1 MLKKYS
7 LLVLLACVLGCTAE
21 KETKPSTVLKGAKV
35 YLGNGGELEDGV
47 IIIDNGIITTIG
59 SKDTPIPANT
69 DLIDVTGKYI
79 TPGLVDAHVHF
90 SQTGY
95 FDGRPDVLDIRD
107 SIDFV
112 EVQEQQRNDPE
123 RYFEAYLRSGVT
135 AVYDVGGFTWTL
147 SLQESVEN
155 NPNAPHVAAVGLL
168 LTPPSEEKTTYS
180 RTPTD
185 SQFVSI
191 TSAEVGAK
199 AVILNDSL
207 GATGI
212 KIHEIYL
219 DDTVFMQSMIAVKN
233 EIEARGN
240 KMIVDAIPLEA
251 AKQALRFGAKILVH
265 SVDDQPIDEEFI
277 RMAKESDIIYCP
289 TIIVVEGYLNA
300 FKSLND
306 EFVVNDPNNVVD
318 EDTKNLL
325 KSSKRF
331 LKYFPSEDDKV
342 VALQGLIEGI
352 GKMVAYREKIALEN
366 LKRIYDEGI
375 TIALGSDAGNP
386 GTLHGISVYDEL
398 EAMQR
403 AGIPA
408 KAIIQMATK
417 NGALAMERANDF
429 GTLEKG
435 KMADL
440 IILRDDPST
449 DISNMRTITHVMKGG
464 MLRPV
469 NEPFER
475 VVNKK

>member
-1 MLKKYS
+1 MLKKYF
-7 LLVLLACVLGCTAE
+7 LLVLLACILGCTAE

-59 SKDTPIPANT
+59 SKDTPIPANS
-69 DLIDVTGKYI
+69 DVIDVTGKYI

-107 SIDFV
+107 SINFV
-112 EVQEQQRNDPE
+112 DIQERQRNNPE

-135 AVYDVGGFTWTL
+135 AVYDVGGFAWTL
-147 SLQESVEN
+147 ELQKTVEN
-155 NPNAPHVAAVGLL
+155 NLNAPHVAAVGLL
-168 LTPPSEEKTTYS
+168 LTPPSERKTTYS

-191 TSAEVGAK
+191 TSAEVGVK

-219 DDTVFMQSMIAVKN
+219 DDTVFMKSMIAVKN
-233 EIEARGN
+233 EIEARSN
-240 KMIVDAIPLEA
+240 KMIVDAVTLEQ

-277 RMAKESDIIYCP
+277 MMAKELDIIYCP
-289 TIIVVEGYLNA
+289 TIIVVEGYLNS
-300 FKSLND
+300 FESLNGN
-306 EFVVNDPNNVVD
+306 FAINDPNNVVD
-318 EDTKNLL
+318 EGTKNLL
-325 KSSKRF
+325 QSSKQF
-331 LKYFPSEDDKV
+331 FQYFPPKEDEVAALESV
-342 VALQGLIEGI
+342 VERFRKMTADRE
-352 GKMVAYREKIALEN
+352 KMVLEN
-366 LKRIYDEGI
+366 LKRLYDEGI
-375 TIALGSDAGNP
+375 TIALGTDAGNP

-417 NGALAMERANDF
+417 NGALAMERVDDF

-440 IILRDDPST
+440 IILSDDPST

-469 NEPFER
+469 NQPL
-475 VVNKK
+475 VKVINKK